1 VIAVW
6 RSASLCQ
13 PRSWESGISVA
24 LGAEAFTQAW
34 PVRAGRH
41 ELRAAEIQVAL
52 TKTFLRETQAAA
64 SSSSVLTKSVPLI
77 GLTDYGRAHYR
88 AHLDEYRQTFPD
100 LTLPDPT

>member
-1 VIAVW
+1 
-6 RSASLCQ
+6 
-13 PRSWESGISVA
+13 VA